1 MLQSYEVRKRIWRQ
15 NLMLTIDFVF
25 GGEDSW
31 IFVAELEES
40 FDTSTGVFGTL
51 TIVAVREG

>member
-1 MLQSYEVRKRIWRQ
+1 MW

-25 GGEDSW
+25 GGEDSR

-40 FDTSTGVFGTL
+40 FDTSTRVFRTL